1 MRTISALLLTAS
13 MVSASSVPPRITR
26 AAVAA
31 MEKSFDRRLQLVG
44 IEDPFYILGDT
55 RGVYVDGYGVV
66 FSTEL
71 NLIAAATE
79 SPFRPAYTKEEIE
92 KIRQRKVQRLDA
104 LKHNMREMLISS
116 AASMDAIGA
125 EEQIVL
131 GVTLFYFKWEDTNGL
146 PRQVVMQASKKALLE
161 AMRGNKTALNAA
173 LRISEY

>member
-1 MRTISALLLTAS
+1 MRTITTLLLTAS
-13 MVSASSVPPRITR
+13 LLSASSVPPRVTR

-55 RGVYVDGYGVV
+55 RGIYVDGFGVV

-71 NLIAAATE
+71 NLIASAAP

-92 KIRQRKVQRLDA
+92 KIRQKKTQRLEA
-104 LKHNMREMLISS
+104 LKQNMREMLISS
-116 AASMDAIGA
+116 AASLDAISTG
-125 EEQIVL
+125 EQVVL
-131 GVTLFYFKWEDTNGL
+131 GVTLFYYNWENTNGL

-161 AMRGNKTALNAA
+161 AMHGNKTALDAA
-173 LRISEY
+173 LRITEY